1 MSGLDRLLNTLTQ
14 ALQNSGVDLSQA
26 SISVQIELG
35 KRANSRSPI
44 PKSVVKDNEILSSNQ
59 GKRHSRVASGEDSE
73 HAPKKLKTGRN

>member
-44 PKSVVKDNEILSSNQ
+44 PKSVVKVSC
-59 GKRHSRVASGEDSE
+59 
-73 HAPKKLKTGRN
+73 